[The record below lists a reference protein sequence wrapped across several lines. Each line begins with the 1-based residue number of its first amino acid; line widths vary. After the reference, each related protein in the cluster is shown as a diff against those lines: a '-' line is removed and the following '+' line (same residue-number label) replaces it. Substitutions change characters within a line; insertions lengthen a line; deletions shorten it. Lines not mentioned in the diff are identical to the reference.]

1 MEPAAES
8 VVDKVVRG
16 CIGDERAWLF
26 AACAERMLAL
36 SLYARRGRP
45 QLELRQAGAVV
56 CGMHGAHV
64 GTFAAF
70 VDGLLGAARGVLTS
84 GRTDCGGFAAVV
96 AFAERSRR
104 GLQWADCGFRGAV
117 AAGFVVGGRADRDG
131 LLFI

>member
-16 CIGDERAWLF
+16 WIGDGRAWLF
-26 AACAERMLAL
+26 TACAKRMLAL

-70 VDGLLGAARGVLTS
+70 VDRLLGAARGVLTS

-104 GLQWADCGFRGAV
+104 GLRWADCGGA
-117 AAGFVVGGRADRDG
+117 GGRIAAFAERSW
-131 LLFI
+131 